1 LGTSAISLT
10 LGIRQ
15 SAEMISRIEMKQSF
29 SLHLTIGFN
38 PGERFIIITL
48 SEDLEQKFFDRK
60 R

>member
-1 LGTSAISLT
+1 
-10 LGIRQ
+10 
-15 SAEMISRIEMKQSF
+15 MISRIEMKQSF